1 MTMGQRIAALRRG
14 KGLSQEALGGEVGVS
29 RQAISKWESD
39 AAIPEIDKFIAMSKL
54 FGVTVG
60 ALLGVEEFVVPDY
73 SDAPPEEADAAELPA
88 DETPEAAPEQAE
100 PEAETDPE
108 PVEPEA
114 GQDAE
119 PEGEAAPDAEPEATA
134 PEQEPEGETAQDVP
148 ESLWVILK
156 RRGAQTVQHLKERYS
171 VITIHMTRA
180 KVASLVAAL
189 VVILICL
196 FMMIFRISTQQTQIV
211 RLNDEVSTLT
221 TSLNRSN
228 AKLSLMAKEMGE
240 SVNDLFWESVTAR
253 VVERTGS
260 SAENGLTTVYIELNG
275 AAVPDTAK
283 IYAQSADGIRYE
295 ADSEGRAGSTYNSM
309 FTLPTED
316 GYTYWL
322 VLAENGLEIELNV
335 DSSVKD
341 LDTGYAYSV
350 TVNYDGVFS
359 AQGLDGTIKAVLEPT
374 DWALGISTYSI
385 DYIVYDSKD
394 REVQSRTLETEASLP
409 DDDGGM
415 TISAP
420 LTVTAE
426 ELGLEEG
433 QSLRV
438 KFYYWLDGHD
448 RVGSADCEEWWEYH
462 DGALHMLGA
471 KPE

>member
-60 ALLGVEEFVVPDY
+60 ALLGVEEFAVPDY
-73 SDAPPEEADAAELPA
+73 SGDAPPEETDAAGLPA

-108 PVEPEA
+108 PVEPEV
-114 GQDAE
+114 GQDAV
-119 PEGEAAPDAEPEATA
+119 PEAEAAPDAEPEAAA
-134 PEQEPEGETAQDVP
+134 PESEPEGETGQEVP
-148 ESLWVILK
+148 ESLWAIMK
-156 RRGAQTVQHLKERYS
+156 RRGAQTVQQLKERYS

-180 KVASLVAAL
+180 KVASLVVAF
-189 VVILICL
+189 VVLLIFL
-196 FMMIFRISTQQTQIV
+196 FMMIFRIASQQTQIV
-211 RLNDEVSTLT
+211 RLSDEISSLN

-228 AKLSLMAKEMGE
+228 AKLSLMAKETGDDA
-240 SVNDLFWESVTAR
+240 NDLFWESVTGR
-253 VVERTGS
+253 ILDRTGDY
-260 SAENGLTTVYIELNG
+260 NDGGVTTVYIELNKTNI
-275 AAVPDTAK
+275 PDTAEM
-283 IYAQSADGIRYE
+283 YAQGADGTRYSV
-295 ADSEGRAGSTYNSM
+295 DSEGRSDSTYSGLFM
-309 FTLPTED
+309 LPTQD

-322 VLAENGLEIELNV
+322 VFTVNGQELELDV
-335 DSSVKD
+335 DDCVKD

-350 TVNYDGVFS
+350 TVNYDGKFS

-374 DWALGISTYSI
+374 DWATGISTYSI
-385 DYIVYDSKD
+385 DYIVYDSRD
-394 REVQSRTLETEASLP
+394 REVQSRTLETETSLQV
-409 DDDGGM
+409 DNGM
-415 TISAP
+415 TVSAP
-420 LTVTAE
+420 LNVTAE
-426 ELGLEEG
+426 GLGLEEG

-448 RVGSADCEEWWEYH
+448 NVASVDCEEWWEYH

>member
-60 ALLGVEEFVVPDY
+60 ALLGVEDFSVPDY
-73 SDAPPEEADAAELPA
+73 GSSALPEETDAAGLPA

-100 PEAETDPE
+100 PDAETDPE
-108 PVEPEA
+108 PLEPEA
-114 GQDAE
+114 GQEAE
-119 PEGEAAPDAEPEATA
+119 TEASV
-134 PEQEPEGETAQDVP
+134 PEQDPESETGQDVP
-148 ESLWVILK
+148 ESLWVIMK
-156 RRGAQTVQHLKERYS
+156 QRAAQTVQHLKERYS

-196 FMMIFRISTQQTQIV
+196 FMMIFRISTQQTQIIQ
-211 RLNDEVSTLT
+211 LNDEVSSFATQ
-221 TSLNRSN
+221 LNRSN

-240 SVNDLFWESVTAR
+240 SVNVFWESVTAR
-253 VVERTGS
+253 VVNRTGGS
-260 SAENGLTTVYIELNG
+260 DENGLTTVYIELND
-275 AAVPDTAK
+275 AAIPDTAGM
-283 IYAQSADGIRYE
+283 YAQSRDGTRYMAE
-295 ADSEGRAGSTYNSM
+295 EERDGTTYKGS
-309 FTLPTED
+309 FLIPTED
-316 GYTYWL
+316 GYTYWII
-322 VLAENGLEIELNV
+322 LAENVVEIELDV
-335 DSSVKD
+335 DNSVKD

-374 DWALGISTYSI
+374 DWAIGISTYSI

-394 REVQSRTLETEASLP
+394 REVQSHTLETEASLP

-420 LTVTAE
+420 LNVTAE

-433 QSLRV
+433 QTLRV

-448 RVGSADCEEWWEYH
+448 SVGSADCEEWWEYH
-462 DGALHMLGA
+462 NGALHMLGA